1 MRNDFDSIG
10 EKQSQFRSFQDVKK
24 RTFFHK
30 QKEIV
35 LSDRLKQIIRMVII
49 IIGTCTTISF
59 TPIKNIVQV
68 FLSLLASV
76 LPSLL
81 SIALLLL
88 LLGPSSLICILVLI
102 IIIVVVVVI
111 VVPMGLLPHQRH
123 FNNRRRL
130 R

>member
-1 MRNDFDSIG
+1 
-10 EKQSQFRSFQDVKK
+10 
-24 RTFFHK
+24 
-30 QKEIV
+30 
-35 LSDRLKQIIRMVII
+35 MVII

-81 SIALLLL
+81 SIALLLR

-102 IIIVVVVVI
+102 IIIVVIVIIVV

-123 FNNRRRL
+123 FNYRRRL

>member
-1 MRNDFDSIG
+1 
-10 EKQSQFRSFQDVKK
+10 
-24 RTFFHK
+24 
-30 QKEIV
+30 
-35 LSDRLKQIIRMVII
+35 MVII

-81 SIALLLL
+81 SIALLLR

-102 IIIVVVVVI
+102 IIIVVVVVVV

-123 FNNRRRL
+123 FNYRRRL

>member
-1 MRNDFDSIG
+1 
-10 EKQSQFRSFQDVKK
+10 
-24 RTFFHK
+24 
-30 QKEIV
+30 
-35 LSDRLKQIIRMVII
+35 MVII

-76 LPSLL
+76 GPSLL
-81 SIALLLL
+81 SIALLLR
-88 LLGPSSLICILVLI
+88 LLGPSSLICMLVLI
-102 IIIVVVVVI
+102 IIIVVVVVVG

-123 FNNRRRL
+123 FNYRRRL

>member
-1 MRNDFDSIG
+1 
-10 EKQSQFRSFQDVKK
+10 
-24 RTFFHK
+24 
-30 QKEIV
+30 
-35 LSDRLKQIIRMVII
+35 MVII

-102 IIIVVVVVI
+102 IIIVVVVVVV

-123 FNNRRRL
+123 FNYRRRL

>member
-1 MRNDFDSIG
+1 
-10 EKQSQFRSFQDVKK
+10 
-24 RTFFHK
+24 
-30 QKEIV
+30 
-35 LSDRLKQIIRMVII
+35 MVII

-81 SIALLLL
+81 SIALLLR

-102 IIIVVVVVI
+102 IIIVVVIVIIVV
-111 VVPMGLLPHQRH
+111 VVPMGLLPYQRH

>member
-1 MRNDFDSIG
+1 
-10 EKQSQFRSFQDVKK
+10 
-24 RTFFHK
+24 
-30 QKEIV
+30 
-35 LSDRLKQIIRMVII
+35 MVII

-88 LLGPSSLICILVLI
+88 LLGPSSLI
-102 IIIVVVVVI
+102 
-111 VVPMGLLPHQRH
+111 
-123 FNNRRRL
+123 
-130 R
+130 

>member
-1 MRNDFDSIG
+1 
-10 EKQSQFRSFQDVKK
+10 
-24 RTFFHK
+24 
-30 QKEIV
+30 
-35 LSDRLKQIIRMVII
+35 MVII

-102 IIIVVVVVI
+102 IIIVVVVV
-111 VVPMGLLPHQRH
+111 VPMGLLPHQRH
-123 FNNRRRL
+123 FNYRRRL

>member
-1 MRNDFDSIG
+1 
-10 EKQSQFRSFQDVKK
+10 
-24 RTFFHK
+24 
-30 QKEIV
+30 
-35 LSDRLKQIIRMVII
+35 MVII

-81 SIALLLL
+81 SIALLLR

-102 IIIVVVVVI
+102 IIIVVIVVIVVVV

>member
-1 MRNDFDSIG
+1 
-10 EKQSQFRSFQDVKK
+10 
-24 RTFFHK
+24 
-30 QKEIV
+30 
-35 LSDRLKQIIRMVII
+35 MVII

-102 IIIVVVVVI
+102 IIIVVVVVVV